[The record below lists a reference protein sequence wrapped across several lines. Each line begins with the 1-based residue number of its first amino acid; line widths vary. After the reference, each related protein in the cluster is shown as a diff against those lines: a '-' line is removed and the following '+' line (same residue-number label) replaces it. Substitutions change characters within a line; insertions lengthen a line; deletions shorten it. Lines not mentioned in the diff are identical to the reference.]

1 MSATLESMLPANT
14 WPIVAGW
21 LAPFPCSVLMT
32 RPRKTK
38 IGDFRPA
45 RPNRPTTITLNR
57 DLAPYQM
64 LLTLTH
70 EIAHLINWSQ
80 NGRKVAPH
88 GPEWRACF
96 SDLLRTLSETSAL
109 DPRFRSAILHHA
121 KRPRSSALY
130 DEALYRVLRHLED
143 SKQTVLGDL
152 PEGAGFLFRKRAFTK
167 ISSQRSR
174 CVCCAKDTGSRYRIA
189 KLAPVSPLA

>member
-1 MSATLESMLPANT
+1 MSATLESKLPPNT
-14 WPIVAGW
+14 WPLVAEW
-21 LAPFPCSVLMT
+21 LAPYPCSVLMT

-38 IGDFRPA
+38 VGDFRPA
-45 RPNRPTTITLNR
+45 RSNRPTIITLNR

-80 NGRKVAPH
+80 NGRTVAAH
-88 GPEWRACF
+88 GPEWRAYF
-96 SDLLRTLSETSAL
+96 SELLLTLSETSAL
-109 DPRFRSAILHHA
+109 DPKFRAAILNHA

-130 DEALYRVLRHLED
+130 DEPLYRALRQLED
-143 SKQTVLGDL
+143 SQQTVLGDL

-167 ISSQRSR
+167 LSSQRSR
-174 CVCCAKDTGSRYRIA
+174 CVCRAKDTGSKYRIA
-189 KLAPVSPLA
+189 KLAPVSPLP